1 MNKEFRLGVLV
12 SGRGTN
18 LQAIIDWVEK
28 ESPNAKIALVISNKE
43 NAPALERCKRHNI
56 QSIFLNPKSF
66 ENKVQ
71 FDQAMVTSLKE
82 NSIDLICLAGFMRI
96 LSPEFIQAFPKKIIN
111 VHPSL
116 LPAFPGLNAQKQ
128 ALEYG
133 VKLAGCTVHFVDEG
147 VDTGPIICQASV
159 PVFDDDTE
167 ETLSDRILTEEH
179 KLYPKA
185 IQSIM
190 NDQIVICGRKTTG

>member
-1 MNKEFRLGVLV
+1 MSTEFRLGVLV

-18 LQAIIDWVEK
+18 LQAIIDWIEK
-28 ESPNAKIALVISNKE
+28 EKPNAKIALVVSNKE
-43 NAPALERCKRHNI
+43 NAPALERCKRHGI
-56 QSIFLNPKSF
+56 EAIYINPKSF
-66 ENKVQ
+66 ENKVA
-71 FDQAMVTSLKE
+71 FDQAMAARLKE

-96 LSPEFIQAFPKKIIN
+96 LSREFIQAFPKKIIN
-111 VHPSL
+111 IHPSL
-116 LPAFPGLNAQKQ
+116 LPAFPGLHAQKQ

-159 PVFDDDTE
+159 PVFDDDSE

-190 NDQIVICGRKTTG
+190 NGQIVICGRKTTR

>member
-1 MNKEFRLGVLV
+1 MSKEFRLGVLV

-18 LQAIIDWVEK
+18 LQAIIDWIEK
-28 ESPNAKIALVISNKE
+28 ENPNVKIALVISNKE
-43 NAPALERCKRHNI
+43 KAPALERCKRHGI
-56 QSIFLNPKSF
+56 QSIYMNPKSF
-66 ENKVQ
+66 ESKVA
-71 FDQAMVTSLKE
+71 FDEAMISRLKE
-82 NSIDLICLAGFMRI
+82 SSIDLICLAGFMRI
-96 LSPEFIQAFPKKIIN
+96 LSAEFIHAFPKKIIN

-116 LPAFPGLNAQKQ
+116 LPAFPGLHAQKQ
-128 ALEYG
+128 ALDYG
-133 VKLAGCTVHFVDEG
+133 VKQTGCTVHFVDEG

>member
-1 MNKEFRLGVLV
+1 MSTEFRLGVLV

-18 LQAIIDWVEK
+18 LQAIIDWIEK
-28 ESPNAKIALVISNKE
+28 ETPNTKIALVISNKE
-43 NAPALERCKRHNI
+43 NVPALERCKRHGI
-56 QSIFLNPKSF
+56 QSIYLNPKSF
-66 ENKVQ
+66 ENKVD
-71 FDQAMVTSLKE
+71 FDKAMISCLKE
-82 NSIDLICLAGFMRI
+82 SSIDLICLGGFMRI
-96 LSPEFIQAFPKKIIN
+96 LSAEFIHAFPKKIIN

-116 LPAFPGLNAQKQ
+116 LPAFPGLHAQKQ

-167 ETLSDRILTEEH
+167 ETLSNRILIEEH

-190 NDQIVICGRKTTG
+190 NNQIVICGRKTTS

>member
-1 MNKEFRLGVLV
+1 MNLTLEEALC
-12 SGRGTN
+12 GT
-18 LQAIIDWVEK
+18 QIIIPHLADRYLK
-28 ESPNAKIALVISNKE
+28 IRYDKIIKPNVPMIIKGEGMPIRNQNK
-43 NAPALERCKRHNI
+43 KG
-56 QSIFLNPKSF
+56 
-66 ENKVQ
+66 
-71 FDQAMVTSLKE
+71 
-82 NSIDLICLAGFMRI
+82 DLII
-96 LSPEFIQAFPKKIIN
+96 EFDIIFPKKIIN

-167 ETLSDRILTEEH
+167 ETLSGRILVEEH
-179 KLYPKA
+179 KLYPQA

-190 NDQIVICGRKTTG
+190 NDQIVICGRKTTS

>member
-18 LQAIIDWVEK
+18 LQAIIDWIEK
-28 ESPNAKIALVISNKE
+28 ETPNAKIALVISNKE
-43 NAPALERCKRHNI
+43 NAPALERCKRHGI
-56 QSIFLNPKSF
+56 ESIHLNPKSF
-66 ENKVQ
+66 ENKVA
-71 FDQAMVTSLKE
+71 FDKAMISHLKE

-96 LSPEFIQAFPKKIIN
+96 LSAEFIHAFPKKIIN

-167 ETLSDRILTEEH
+167 ETLSGRILVEEH
-179 KLYPKA
+179 KLYPQA

-190 NDQIVICGRKTTG
+190 NDQIVICGRKTTS

>member
-1 MNKEFRLGVLV
+1 MSKEFRLGVLV

-18 LQAIIDWVEK
+18 LQAIIDWIAK
-28 ESPNAKIALVISNKE
+28 ETPNVKIALVISNKE
-43 NAPALERCKRHNI
+43 NAPALERCKRHGI
-56 QSIFLNPKSF
+56 QSTHLNPKSF
-66 ENKVQ
+66 KNKFA
-71 FDQAMVTSLKE
+71 FDKAMVTRLKE
-82 NSIDLICLAGFMRI
+82 SSIDLICLAGFMRI
-96 LSPEFIQAFPKKIIN
+96 LSAEFIHAFPKKIIN

-116 LPAFPGLNAQKQ
+116 LPAFPGLHSQKQ

-159 PVFDDDTE
+159 PVFDNDTE

-190 NDQIVICGRKTTG
+190 SNQIVICGRKTTS